1 MLRGVQK
8 HYAPRAVC
16 IFQHVYAR
24 IILLN
29 LPKVR
34 HIQSQQ
40 IADNRLVHRVMRSD
54 KHCFALILGCI
65 FVEGSACASAHVLKA
80 FAAVRHLHLLRLGM
94 PERKLCRIAL
104 GDIACEHSLPAAV
117 VDFGEPFVRSYR
129 QAVQVSAEAAG
140 LVGALQRAGD
150 AQVDWDCAQRLG
162 QQQAL
167 LASALAERSI
177 LLPLIAAF
185 DVPGGFAVSY

>member
-8 HYAPRAVC
+8 HHAPCAAY

-34 HIQSQQ
+34 HIESQQ
-40 IADNRLVHRVMRSD
+40 IADNRLVHRVVRSD
-54 KHCFALILGCI
+54 KHCFALMFGCV

-80 FAAVRHLHLLRLGM
+80 FAAVRHLHLLWLRV
-94 PERKLCRIAL
+94 PKRKLCRIAL
-104 GDIACEHSLPAAV
+104 GDIACEYALPAAV
-117 VDFGEPFVRSYR
+117 VDFCEFFIRSYR

-140 LVGALQRAGD
+140 LVGALQRAGN
-150 AQVDWDCAQRLG
+150 AQVDRDYAQRLG

-185 DVPGGFAVSY
+185 DVPGGFAMSY